1 MLRVTMGGVCAA
13 LVVVGLTL
21 ADARPGVTA
30 LRNQVRSL
38 KKEEEVTIKAVQ
50 ARYKAIK
57 RRDRLTEQ
65 ELKFERAEIKKQEDV
80 ALALASSATERE
92 AIRMNYDA
100 MRAQLTAGVRLGER
114 EIRMLD
120 GQERA
125 QIQQIK
131 ALYASR
137 IKQLEQEIHNLER
150 ANTGK
155 GSTVKKR

>member
-1 MLRVTMGGVCAA
+1 MLRMAMGGVCVA
-13 LVVVGLTL
+13 LVVVGLAA
-21 ADARPGVTA
+21 ADSRPGVTA
-30 LRNQVRSL
+30 LRNQVKAL

-57 RRDRLTEQ
+57 RRDRLTER

-80 ALALASSATERE
+80 ALALAGSATEQAE
-92 AIRMNYDA
+92 IRKNYDA
-100 MRAQLTAGVRLGER
+100 LRAYLTRGAKFEER

-125 QIQQIK
+125 QIHQIK
-131 ALYASR
+131 ALYAAR
-137 IKQLEQEIHNLER
+137 IKQLEHEIHTLER

-155 GSTVKKR
+155 KR